1 MRYLAFLV
9 NIMNKVFSAQQLD
22 EKDPLREKVH
32 EFSLPKNT
40 VYLDGNSL
48 GALPKAAKERARDV
62 VNRQWGEDL
71 ITSWNKND
79 WIALPQ
85 IVGDKVGTLVGAKQG
100 QVVCCDSISINLFKV
115 LSAAIKMQPSRKVIA
130 TTRDNFPTDIYMVQ
144 GLIDLL
150 GEEYSIRYIDEH
162 NIENALTDDIAVLML
177 TQVNFRS
184 GHKLNMKQVTA
195 EAQRKGILTL
205 WDLAHSAGAF
215 VVELDDCNVD
225 FAVGCTYKYL
235 NGGPGA
241 PAFIYVAERHQQAYK
256 QPLSGWMGHSAP
268 FAFSPD
274 YTPDSSIKQNLCG
287 TPGVIGMSVLD
298 AALSVFDGI
307 SLKAIDE
314 KSKKLQAFFIA
325 EAKREGLSSHFI
337 NASPAIEQR
346 GSQVAFAHDDAYAIC
361 QAWIDEGVI
370 ADFRAPNILRVGFA
384 PLYLTFSDIEY
395 AVKKLALIMREKRYD
410 NPKYKAQQR
419 VT

>member
-1 MRYLAFLV
+1 
-9 NIMNKVFSAQQLD
+9 MNKVFSAQQLD
-22 EKDPLREKVH
+22 EKDPLRDKVAA
-32 EFSLPKNT
+32 FSLPENT

-48 GALPKAAKERARDV
+48 GALPKAAKERAVDV

-71 ITSWNKND
+71 ITSWNTND
-79 WIALPQ
+79 WISLPQ
-85 IVGDKVGTLVGAKQG
+85 TVGDKIGALIGAKQG

-115 LSAAIKMQPSRKVIA
+115 LSAAIKMQPTRKVIA
-130 TTRDNFPTDIYMVQ
+130 TTRDNFPTDVYMVQ
-144 GLIDLL
+144 GLLDLL
-150 GEEYSIRYIDEH
+150 GEEYTIRYVDEH
-162 NIENALTDDIAVLML
+162 NIESELSDDIAVLML
-177 TQVNFRS
+177 TQVNFRT
-184 GHKLNMKQVTA
+184 GNKLDMQRVTSQA
-195 EAQRKGILTL
+195 HDKGILTL

-215 VVELDDCNVD
+215 VVKLDECQVD

-241 PAFIYVAERHQQAYK
+241 PAFVYVAERHQSKYK
-256 QPLSGWMGHSAP
+256 QPLSGWMGHSSP

-287 TPGVIGMSVLD
+287 TPGVIGMSILD
-298 AALSVFDGI
+298 AALSVFEDV
-307 SLKAIDE
+307 SMKAVDE

-325 EAKREGLSSHFI
+325 EAKREGVLAHFDI
-337 NASPAIEQR
+337 ASPAIDVR
-346 GSQVAFAHDDAYAIC
+346 GSQVALAHDDAYAIC

-384 PLYLTFSDIEY
+384 PLYLTFANIGE
-395 AVKKLALIMREKRYD
+395 AVQKLAVVMREARYND
-410 NPKYKAQQR
+410 PKYKAKNR

>member
-1 MRYLAFLV
+1 
-9 NIMNKVFSAQQLD
+9 MNKVFSAQQLD

-241 PAFIYVAERHQQAYK
+241 PAFIYVAERHQQSYK

-325 EAKREGLSSHFI
+325 EAKREGLSSHFV
-337 NASPAIEQR
+337 NVSPAIEQR

>member
-1 MRYLAFLV
+1 
-9 NIMNKVFSAQQLD
+9 MNKVFSAQQLD
-22 EKDPLREKVH
+22 EKDPLRDKVAA
-32 EFSLPKNT
+32 FSLPENT

-48 GALPKAAKERARDV
+48 GALPKAAKERAVDV

-71 ITSWNKND
+71 ITSWNTND
-79 WIALPQ
+79 WISLPQ
-85 IVGDKVGTLVGAKQG
+85 TVGDKIGALIGAKQG

-115 LSAAIKMQPSRKVIA
+115 LSAAIKMQPTRKVIA

-144 GLIDLL
+144 GLLDLL
-150 GEEYSIRYIDEH
+150 GEEYTIRYVDEH
-162 NIENALTDDIAVLML
+162 NIESELSDDIAVLML
-177 TQVNFRS
+177 TQVNFRT
-184 GHKLNMKQVTA
+184 GNKLDMQRVTSQA
-195 EAQRKGILTL
+195 HDKGILTL

-215 VVELDDCNVD
+215 VVKLDECQVD

-241 PAFIYVAERHQQAYK
+241 PAFVYVAERHQSKYK
-256 QPLSGWMGHSAP
+256 QPLSGWMGHSSP

-287 TPGVIGMSVLD
+287 TPGVIGMSILD
-298 AALSVFDGI
+298 AALSVFEDV
-307 SLKAIDE
+307 SMKAVDE

-325 EAKREGLSSHFI
+325 EAKREGVLAHFDI
-337 NASPAIEQR
+337 ASPAIDVR
-346 GSQVAFAHDDAYAIC
+346 GSQVALAHDDAYAIC

-384 PLYLTFSDIEY
+384 PLYLTFANIGE
-395 AVKKLALIMREKRYD
+395 AVQKLAVVMREARYND
-410 NPKYKAQQR
+410 PKYKAKNR